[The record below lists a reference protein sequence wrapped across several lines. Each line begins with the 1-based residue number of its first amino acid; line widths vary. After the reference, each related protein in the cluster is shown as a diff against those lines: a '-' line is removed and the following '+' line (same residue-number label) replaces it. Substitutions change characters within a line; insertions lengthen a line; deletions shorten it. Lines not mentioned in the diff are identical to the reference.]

1 MKPLFKK
8 LIIWSSTLTLSCIT
22 AFVSF
27 YDFSSNNTNYEDN
40 NNNNNNNGNNND
52 PVLTPQQKFLNS
64 LVSLD
69 EAKINGNISV
79 TSTNN
84 NLINVGLNG
93 DLILDI
99 DEVSNTKFSGD
110 VTISFNDI
118 SANGSLS
125 YINNKVYFDYN
136 DSKMYL
142 ETESILDFVNM
153 IPNYG
158 IDISLPSEI
167 TNIDLNNIMNQLQTM
182 EPESAPNGYFFRLN
196 LTSDIELCFKS
207 DTNYN
212 FVGVRTN
219 KFYFE
224 DNYIYLDFDVDQD
237 LEESLVINE
246 PDVKLYQDFSPAFD
260 LVNVLYNTFNKK
272 ENTLNLKVDISNLNN
287 PYLNLDADISYDT
300 SLNKV
305 SLSGNVNEI
314 NYSRNHDF
322 ILGVSDDNLFVNY
335 NNLKVSIENQNINA
349 VISYLMNK
357 VGDTILNEALGSL
370 DGLLTNSDLNDIL
383 NNLSNVNNL
392 ISSINVTNNELSVTI
407 NLEFLGIDAKELVL
421 SFNFDSQ
428 VFKGLSLKGLNIS
441 GYQIDISLNTKE
453 YNLINFNK
461 EEYVAI
467 DPSLCLITA
476 IDSLS
481 KENTFRI
488 ELDGNVSEKIKINGG
503 LQFDLLNEFGY
514 GELDLVDGSNLNHN
528 IKLDLRSYSEILFS
542 YNTNLKGRFTSN
554 FFTDAIGMVNE
565 ILNNKDDHFYEI
577 FGDLLNGFS
586 SLPILDAINNEDY
599 GMLFEIGL
607 IDGIEV
613 TDNYLRL
620 NIKEGLI
627 GIDSSF
633 ILEIGYDRYEEDYT
647 SILKY
652 LKVTDFVYGSENID
666 FTLNLKKF
674 NQGLDSERLDPKDYY
689 IEFDSLTVLLRL
701 GINTSIYNYYH
712 FNGDIV
718 MSLLGIFNALEVSI
732 DLKVANNKGDVSVEA
747 TLGIPYFPLVTSGG
761 NSSVFFNRV
770 SKIYFHDNLLYIYRS
785 ERYLDIFQTK
795 TYEIYT
801 KITPEEFLNNPVY
814 YMCDVLIGFSD
825 TILDSINNSAGDS
838 GSDSTDSTIHF
849 ENILTDFLYEED
861 SEKPYF
867 DFKINMSEILKN
879 DMLQNTSLKVFVNK
893 EKEELNAI
901 ELDVVLFS
909 VLHLNMHI
917 DLVDLNEAYEGMDL
931 TNLLNYVNA
940 HSNDV
945 INQVYE
951 KK

>member
-1 MKPLFKK
+1 
-8 LIIWSSTLTLSCIT
+8 
-22 AFVSF
+22 
-27 YDFSSNNTNYEDN
+27 
-40 NNNNNNNGNNND
+40 
-52 PVLTPQQKFLNS
+52 
-64 LVSLD
+64 
-69 EAKINGNISV
+69 
-79 TSTNN
+79 
-84 NLINVGLNG
+84 
-93 DLILDI
+93 
-99 DEVSNTKFSGD
+99 
-110 VTISFNDI
+110 
-118 SANGSLS
+118 
-125 YINNKVYFDYN
+125 
-136 DSKMYL
+136 
-142 ETESILDFVNM
+142 
-153 IPNYG
+153 
-158 IDISLPSEI
+158 
-167 TNIDLNNIMNQLQTM
+167 
-182 EPESAPNGYFFRLN
+182 
-196 LTSDIELCFKS
+196 
-207 DTNYN
+207 
-212 FVGVRTN
+212 
-219 KFYFE
+219 
-224 DNYIYLDFDVDQD
+224 
-237 LEESLVINE
+237 
-246 PDVKLYQDFSPAFD
+246 
-260 LVNVLYNTFNKK
+260 
-272 ENTLNLKVDISNLNN
+272 
-287 PYLNLDADISYDT
+287 
-300 SLNKV
+300 
-305 SLSGNVNEI
+305 
-314 NYSRNHDF
+314 
-322 ILGVSDDNLFVNY
+322 
-335 NNLKVSIENQNINA
+335 
-349 VISYLMNK
+349 MNK

-370 DGLLTNSDLNDIL
+370 DGLLTSSDLNDIL

-392 ISSINVTNNELSVTI
+392 ISSINVTDNELSVTI

-554 FFTDAIGMVNE
+554 FFTDAIGMVKE

-674 NQGLDSERLDPKDYY
+674 NQSLDSERLDPKDYY
-689 IEFDSLTVLLRL
+689 IEFDSLTLLLRL

-712 FNGDIV
+712 FNGKIV
-718 MSLLGIFNALEVSI
+718 MSLLGIFDAFKVSI

-747 TLGIPYFPLVTSGG
+747 TLGIPYFPFVTSGG
-761 NSSVFFNRV
+761 NSIIFYNRV

-785 ERYLDIFQTK
+785 EYSDIFQTK

-814 YMCDVLIGFSD
+814 YMCNVLIGFSD

-849 ENILTDFLYEED
+849 ENILTGFSYEEG
-861 SEKPYF
+861 SEKTYF
-867 DFKINMSEILKN
+867 NFKINMSEILKN
-879 DMLQNTSLKVFVNK
+879 DMLQNTSLSVFVNK

-931 TNLLNYVNA
+931 TNLQNYVNA

>member
-27 YDFSSNNTNYEDN
+27 YDFSSNNTNHEDN

-110 VTISFNDI
+110 VTISYNDI

-142 ETESILDFVNM
+142 ETDSILDFVNM

-182 EPESAPNGYFFRLN
+182 EPESAPNGYFFRLY

-246 PDVKLYQDFSPAFD
+246 PDVELYQDFSPAFD

-305 SLSGNVNEI
+305 SLLGNVNEI

-335 NNLKVSIENQNINA
+335 NNLKVSIENQSINA

-428 VFKGLSLKGLNIS
+428 VFKVLSLKGLNIN

-488 ELDGNVSEKIKINGG
+488 ELDGNVSETIKINGG

-674 NQGLDSERLDPKDYY
+674 NQSLDSERLDPKDYY

-712 FNGDIV
+712 FNGNIV
-718 MSLLGIFNALEVSI
+718 MSLFGIFDAFKVPI

-747 TLGIPYFPLVTSGG
+747 TLGIPYFPFVTSGV
-761 NSSVFFNRV
+761 NSIVFYNRV

-785 ERYLDIFQTK
+785 EYSDIFHTK

-825 TILDSINNSAGDS
+825 TVLNSINNSAGDS

-849 ENILTDFLYEED
+849 ENILTDFSYEEG
-861 SEKPYF
+861 SEKTYF

-909 VLHLNMHI
+909 VLHANMHI